1 MGASMNGSTIF
12 SRLAGTGGGGVSLW
26 PGSRRSC
33 GPLSDQSVLRAAL
46 GAARPANR
54 QRCRQADGRQAA
66 AGPGGAP
73 GLDLGPDRSAAGPA
87 AARVAGR
94 TPPARH
100 RHRKTLT
107 FVAALRRDGI
117 HAPWVLDKPINA
129 RSFRAWVQTCLVLI
143 LHPGDIVVMDNLS
156 SHTAAVIRKAIRA
169 VGAKLFYLPPY
180 SPDLNPIE
188 QVFAKLKTLLRKLNA
203 RTVEAVIQAIGQLLD
218 EFTAE
223 ECAHYLANA
232 GYGSA

>member
-1 MGASMNGSTIF
+1 MT
-12 SRLAGTGGGGVSLW
+12 
-26 PGSRRSC
+26 
-33 GPLSDQSVLRAAL
+33 PLR
-46 GAARPANR
+46 
-54 QRCRQADGRQAA
+54 GR
-66 AGPGGAP
+66 
-73 GLDLGPDRSAAGPA
+73 
-87 AARVAGR
+87 ARVGKRLVGKAPHG
-94 TPPARH
+94 
-100 RHRKTLT
+100 HRKTLT

-156 SHTAAVIRKAIRA
+156 SHKAAVIRKAIRA

-203 RTVEAVIQAIGQLLD
+203 RTVDAVIQAIGQILD
-218 EFTAE
+218 GFTAE
-223 ECAHYLANA
+223 ECAHCFAHA
-232 GYGSA
+232 GYRST